1 VNVTTTNATYTV
13 AGMSCEHCVNAVSG
27 ELRKLPGVSAVHVD
41 LERGAVE
48 VTSDQPLS
56 DADVAA
62 AIDEAG
68 YELVP

>member
-1 VNVTTTNATYTV
+1 VTTTATYTV

-27 ELRKLPGVSAVHVD
+27 ELLKLAGVSAVRVD

-48 VTSDQPLS
+48 VTSDHELAEP
-56 DADVAA
+56 DVAA

>member
-1 VNVTTTNATYTV
+1 MTTTATYTV
-13 AGMSCEHCVNAVSG
+13 AGMSCEHCVKAVSG
-27 ELRKLPGVSAVHVD
+27 ELLKLPGVSAVHVD

-48 VTSDQPLS
+48 VASDRPL
-56 DADVAA
+56 AEPEVAA